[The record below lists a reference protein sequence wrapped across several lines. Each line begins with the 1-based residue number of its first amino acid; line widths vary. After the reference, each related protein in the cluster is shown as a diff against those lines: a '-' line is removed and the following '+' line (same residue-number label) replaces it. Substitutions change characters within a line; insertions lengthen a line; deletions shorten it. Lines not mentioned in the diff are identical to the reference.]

1 MDSMLIKAGK
11 LKEALTDFVFDA
23 EGELAVALE
32 TFSAEQMTRA
42 TQQEMNQRNLL
53 VDRFMFEGKVGQKT
67 PIDLFLE
74 NNTDLSDTEQQLI
87 QRWHQSFIGLFEII
101 TILDDGFELMNWTT
115 AKHYIVKP
123 NDLKMLESMKRY
135 KIGEILLTQ
144 IAPINEHYWMFSSPY
159 TTLGR
164 LGKPKLAVAIGNF
177 KQNYGNHLYSD
188 APDLLIQAW
197 TSVEKSHQEFIRFFG
212 SDEITLPGYQLN
224 QKFAEFQNASLQ
236 DKLEATGLDGT
247 KTIQDLAQEAGISSD
262 EIESVAA
269 EMGVDPTVLNSQKI
283 TKMVQPKLELPANLK
298 KAEQVTAFSHPR
310 WGQSFLENYSEL
322 KKLLETEDKQSVTN
336 TEALVMQY
344 LKSSEINFLV
354 WQKIIRQY
362 PKQLEKVLRNVLNR
376 PTFILEKDLS
386 TLMKEFKKPTEP
398 ELPETA
404 SVPLHLHTLFQEA
417 VLEVNK
423 DKSKNKASKKTSTKG
438 F

>member
-1 MDSMLIKAGK
+1 MDSMLIRAGK

-32 TFSAEQMTRA
+32 TFSAEQMARA

-74 NNTDLSDTEQQLI
+74 NNTDLSETDQELI

-115 AKHYIVKP
+115 AKHYIAKP
-123 NDLKMLESMKRY
+123 SDPKTLESMKRY

-144 IAPINEHYWMFSSPY
+144 IAPINEHYWMFSSPC

-188 APDLLIQAW
+188 APDLLVQAW
-197 TSVEKSHQEFIRFFG
+197 TSVEKSHQDFINFFG

-224 QKFAEFQNASLQ
+224 QKFAEFQNTSLQ
-236 DKLEATGLDGT
+236 EKLEATGLDGT

-262 EIESVAA
+262 EIKSVAT
-269 EMGVDPTVLNSQKI
+269 EMGVDITVLNSQKI

-310 WGQSFLENYSEL
+310 WGQSFLPNYSEL
-322 KKLLETEDKQSVTN
+322 KKLLETEDPQSVTN
-336 TEALVMQY
+336 AEDLAMQY

-354 WQKIIRQY
+354 WQKLVSQY
-362 PKQLEKVLRNVLNR
+362 PKQLENVLRNVLNR
-376 PTFILEKDLS
+376 PTFVLEKDLS

-398 ELPETA
+398 ELPESA
-404 SVPLHLHTLFQEA
+404 SVPLHLHNLFQEA

-423 DKSKNKASKKTSTKG
+423 DKSKNKASKKPSSKG

>member
-1 MDSMLIKAGK
+1 MDSMLLRAGK

-32 TFSAEQMTRA
+32 TFSAEQMATA

-53 VDRFMFEGKVGQKT
+53 VDRFIFEGKVGQKT
-67 PIDLFLE
+67 PIALFIE
-74 NNTDLSDTEQQLI
+74 HNTDLSQEDQQLI
-87 QRWHQSFIGLFEII
+87 QRWHKSFIGLFEII
-101 TILDDGFELMNWTT
+101 AILDDGFELMNWTT

-123 NDLKMLESMKRY
+123 NNPKILESMKRY

-144 IAPINEHYWMFSSPY
+144 IAPVDDYWMFSSPC

-188 APDLLIQAW
+188 APDLLEQAW
-197 TSVEKSHQEFIRFFG
+197 KSVEKSHQDFINFFG

-224 QKFAEFQNASLQ
+224 QKFAEYQNANLQ
-236 DKLEATGLDGT
+236 EKLEASGLDGS

-262 EIESVAA
+262 EIDSIAA
-269 EMGVDPTVLNSQKI
+269 EMGVDATALNSNKI
-283 TKMVQPKLELPANLK
+283 TKMVQPKLELPPHLK

-310 WGQSFLENYSEL
+310 WGQSFLANYSEF
-322 KKLLETEDKQSVTN
+322 KKSLLLEDEQSVKKS
-336 TEALVMQY
+336 EGLVMEY
-344 LKSSEINFLV
+344 LKSSEISFFVWEKLV
-354 WQKIIRQY
+354 TQY
-362 PKQLEKVLRNVLNR
+362 SKQIESLLQKVLNSPN
-376 PTFILEKDLS
+376 FDLEIDLKS
-386 TLMKEFKKPTEP
+386 LMKEFKKPIEP
-398 ELPETA
+398 VLPESA
-404 SVPLHLHTLFQEA
+404 SVPIHLHTLFQDA
-417 VLEVNK
+417 VMEVNK
-423 DKSKNKASKKTSTKG
+423 DKSKNKSSKKTTNKG

>member
-1 MDSMLIKAGK
+1 MDSMLIRAGK

-32 TFSAEQMTRA
+32 TFSAEQMARA

-74 NNTDLSDTEQQLI
+74 NNTDLSETDQELI
-87 QRWHQSFIGLFEII
+87 QRWHQSFIGLFEIL

-123 NDLKMLESMKRY
+123 SDPKKLESMKRY

-144 IAPINEHYWMFSSPY
+144 IAPINEHYWMFSSPC

-188 APDLLIQAW
+188 APDLLVQAW
-197 TSVEKSHQEFIRFFG
+197 TSVEKSHQDFIKFFG

-236 DKLEATGLDGT
+236 EKLEATGLDGT

-262 EIESVAA
+262 EIESVAT
-269 EMGVDPTVLNSQKI
+269 EMGVDITILNSQKI
-283 TKMVQPKLELPANLK
+283 TKMVQPKLELPASLK

-310 WGQSFLENYSEL
+310 WGQSFLPNYSEL
-322 KKLLETEDKQSVTN
+322 KKLLETQDPQSVTN
-336 TEALVMQY
+336 AEALVMQY

-354 WQKIIRQY
+354 WQKLVSQY
-362 PKQLEKVLRNVLNR
+362 PKQLENVLRNVLNR
-376 PTFILEKDLS
+376 PTFVLEQDLS

-398 ELPETA
+398 ELPESA
-404 SVPLHLHTLFQEA
+404 SVPLHLHNLFQEA

-423 DKSKNKASKKTSTKG
+423 DKSKNKASKKPSSKG